1 MTCDDQT
8 VLVRRVRWREAQ
20 DARLKARARIGAPL
34 SAVAQALLVYLQ
46 LLCGRE
52 GPSPRTDE
60 TMMDRRSID
69 VADCQPRQFTRKTFD
84 GEPPL
89 LLGRC
94 YRSVE

>member
-1 MTCDDQT
+1 
-8 VLVRRVRWREAQ
+8 
-20 DARLKARARIGAPL
+20 
-34 SAVAQALLVYLQ
+34 
-46 LLCGRE
+46 
-52 GPSPRTDE
+52 
-60 TMMDRRSID
+60 MMDRRSTID